1 MRRKLAFKLACKVM
15 RRRFQEAGLGAG
27 NDPNPPSGPV
37 TVSAEEFEARAAG
50 IDCWKTYLL

>member
-27 NDPNPPSGPV
+27 NDPNPPPGPV
-37 TVSAEEFEARAAG
+37 AVAAEGPHGAAG
-50 IDCWKTYLL
+50 ID